1 MSMLQGIKAT
11 TIKLDGELLA
21 DVERVKPRDMS
32 VTSYVKE
39 TLRRRI
45 AAEMLREA
53 SAKYNAMLERD
64 PEEKAFMEEWER
76 ANLASEPRW
85 KKGRR

>member
-1 MSMLQGIKAT
+1 MFLGMKAT

-21 DVERVKPRDMS
+21 DVERAKPRGMS

-45 AAEMLREA
+45 TADLLREA
-53 SAKYNAMLERD
+53 SARYNALLERN
-64 PEEKAFMEEWER
+64 PREKAFMEEWE
-76 ANLASEPRW
+76 AADLQSEPPPS
-85 KKGRR
+85 KARRR